1 MVEGVVV
8 EEVGAVEV
16 VGVVLSPILVMVRA
30 MVPIVAWAMADELKV
45 KAMEVVEV
53 EVEEVVLVLGLFA
66 GGSGSDYG
74 SGMSLVVA
82 SDMALGE
89 LKDVV
94 TEMVDVAAVEA
105 REVAV
110 VLVPA
115 MVYSQDM
122 VLVAI
127 VKL

>member
-16 VGVVLSPILVMVRA
+16 VGVVLVLALIMVKVVARA
-30 MVPIVAWAMADELKV
+30 MVDELKV
-45 KAMEVVEV
+45 KAMGSGGCGVRGGGGGV
-53 EVEEVVLVLGLFA
+53 GACSGFA
-66 GGSGSDYG
+66 GGSGSGYG

-82 SDMALGE
+82 SDMVLGE